1 MQALIT
7 LAAFLLTLGV
17 LVSFHEFGH
26 FLAARC
32 CGVRVLRFAIGFGKP
47 LYTYHAKNKTEWVL
61 ASIPLGGYVKLLDGR
76 DAQQTI
82 SPAEQYQAFDR
93 KPLWQRSLIVAAG
106 PFANFFLAVIFFAL
120 IYTSG
125 APQLPA
131 VLQAPPENSVAAKL
145 GVGEGDR
152 VIGWQDLS
160 SETDS
165 TPLFGDFDP
174 VPSWNALR
182 WSLMDALTGER
193 GFALELQ
200 NPAGGSAVK
209 AFYAKDLP
217 KISPGKD
224 PLLALGIL
232 PALTPLAQWQD
243 LKLGPLDAVVYASQ
257 RVWVITKVS
266 ARLMAGLFTGNTS
279 LKQLGGPLSIADMAG
294 KSAQVGWQPFLAFLA
309 LMSISI
315 GLLNLLPF
323 PMLDGGQ
330 LLYDAWELVA
340 GKRISTSMQ
349 EQLQKVG
356 FILLISMSLLAL
368 FNDLQRYLS
377 P

>member
-47 LYTYHAKNKTEWVL
+47 LFTYVAANKTEWVI

-76 DAQQTI
+76 DRQQSI
-82 SPAEQYQAFDR
+82 VPAEESEAFDR
-93 KPLWQRSLIVAAG
+93 KPLWQRSVIVAAG
-106 PFANFFLAVIFFAL
+106 PFANFFLAIFFFAV
-120 IYTSG
+120 IYISG

-131 VLQAPPENSVAAKL
+131 ILQAPSENSVAAKL
-145 GVGEGDR
+145 GVLEGDR
-152 VIGWQDLS
+152 VIGWQSLS
-160 SETDS
+160 STKS
-165 TPLFGDFDP
+165 VPLSGEFEP

-182 WSLMDALTGER
+182 WILLDALTAEQ

-200 NPAGGSAVK
+200 TSSGSIAIK
-209 AFYAKDLP
+209 SFLESDLP
-217 KISPGKD
+217 QWSPEKD
-224 PLLALGIL
+224 PMLALGIR
-232 PALTPLAQWQD
+232 PKPSAFADWTE
-243 LKLGPLDAVVYASQ
+243 LKLGPLDAVGFAAQ
-257 RVWVITKVS
+257 RVWLITKVS
-266 ARLMAGLFTGNTS
+266 TRLMAGIFTGNTS
-279 LKQLGGPLSIADMAG
+279 FKQLGGPLSIADMAG
-294 KSAQVGWQPFLAFLA
+294 RSAQVGWQPFLAFLA

-340 GKRISTSMQ
+340 GKRISISMQ
-349 EQLQKVG
+349 EQFQKVG
-356 FILLISMSLLAL
+356 FLLLISLSLLAL
-368 FNDLQRYLS
+368 FNDLQRYFS

>member
-32 CGVRVLRFAIGFGKP
+32 CGVRVLRFAVGFGKP
-47 LYTYHAKNKTEWVL
+47 LFTYVATNKTEWVL

-76 DAQQTI
+76 DRQQSI
-82 SPAEQYQAFDR
+82 SSAEASEAFDR
-93 KPLWQRSLIVAAG
+93 KPLWQRSVIVAAG
-106 PFANFFLAVIFFAL
+106 PFANFVLAIILFAL
-120 IYTSG
+120 IYISG

-131 VLQAPPENSVAAKL
+131 ILRAPSEHSVAAKL
-145 GVGEGDR
+145 GVVEGDR
-152 VIGWQDLS
+152 VIGWQSLS
-160 SETDS
+160 SS
-165 TPLFGDFDP
+165 NAMPLSGEFEP

-182 WSLMDALTGER
+182 WILLDAVTEGQ
-193 GFALELQ
+193 GFALEVQ
-200 NPAGGSAVK
+200 TPTGGIAIK
-209 AFYAKDLP
+209 RFLEADLP
-217 KISPGKD
+217 QLSPEKD
-224 PLLALGIL
+224 PMLALGIR
-232 PALTPLAQWQD
+232 PMPTPFAEWTE
-243 LKLGPLDAVVYASQ
+243 LKLGPVDALGFAAQ
-257 RVWVITKVS
+257 RVWLITKVS
-266 ARLMAGLFTGNTS
+266 TRLMAGIFTGNTS
-279 LKQLGGPLSIADMAG
+279 FKQLGGPLSIADMAG
-294 KSAQVGWQPFLAFLA
+294 KTAQVGWQPFLAFLA

-340 GKRISTSMQ
+340 GKRISISMQ
-349 EQLQKVG
+349 EQFQKVG
-356 FILLISMSLLAL
+356 FLLLISLSLLAL
-368 FNDLQRYLS
+368 FNDLQRYFS

>member
-1 MQALIT
+1 LQALIT

-26 FLAARC
+26 FLAARS
-32 CGVRVLRFAIGFGKP
+32 CGVRVLRFAVGFGKP
-47 LYTYHAKNKTEWVL
+47 LFTYHAKNKTEWVL
-61 ASIPLGGYVKLLDGR
+61 AAIPLGGYVKLLDGR
-76 DAQQTI
+76 DPQQAITP
-82 SPAEQYQAFDR
+82 SEESQAFDR
-93 KPLWQRSLIVAAG
+93 KLLWQRSFIVAAG
-106 PFANFFLAVIFFAL
+106 PFANFLLAILFFAL
-120 IYTSG
+120 IYISG

-131 VLQAPPENSVAAKL
+131 VLQSPPEHSVAAKL
-145 GVGEGDR
+145 GLIEGVR
-152 VIGWQDLS
+152 VIGWQDLGS
-160 SETDS
+160 RQESAPTFD
-165 TPLFGDFDP
+165 DFDP
-174 VPSWNALR
+174 VPSWNSLR
-182 WSLMDALTGER
+182 WSLMDALTGEN
-193 GFALELQ
+193 GFVLELQ
-200 NPAGGSAVK
+200 TPSGGRSVMT
-209 AFYAKDLP
+209 FYAKDLP
-217 KISPGKD
+217 KISPDKD
-224 PLLALGIL
+224 PLLALGLL
-232 PALTPLAQWQD
+232 PAITPSAQWQD
-243 LKLGPLDAVVYASQ
+243 LKLGPMDALIFASN

-279 LKQLGGPLSIADMAG
+279 LKQLGGPISIADMAG

-349 EQLQKVG
+349 EQLQRVG

-368 FNDLQRYLS
+368 FNDLQRYIS

>member
-7 LAAFLLTLGV
+7 LAAFLLTLGI

-26 FLAARC
+26 FFAARC
-32 CGVRVLRFAIGFGKP
+32 CGVRVLRFAVGFGKP
-47 LYTYHAKNKTEWVL
+47 LFTYHAKNKTEWVL

-76 DAQQTI
+76 DPQQLITPTEE
-82 SPAEQYQAFDR
+82 SQAFDR

-106 PFANFFLAVIFFAL
+106 PFANFFLAIIFFAL
-120 IYTSG
+120 IYISG

-131 VLQAPPENSVAAKL
+131 VLQNPPEHSVAAKL
-145 GVGEGDR
+145 GLTGGDR
-152 VIGWQDLS
+152 VIGWQDLG
-160 SETDS
+160 SEQDS
-165 TPLFGDFDP
+165 VPLFGDFSP
-174 VPSWNALR
+174 IPSWNALR
-182 WSLMDALTGER
+182 WSLMDALTGEN
-193 GFALELQ
+193 GFALELET
-200 NPAGGSAVK
+200 PTGGSSVK
-209 AFYAKDLP
+209 SFYAKDLP
-217 KISPGKD
+217 KISPDKD
-224 PLLALGIL
+224 PMMALGIL
-232 PALTPLAQWQD
+232 PAPTPLAEWQD
-243 LKLGPLDAVVYASQ
+243 LKLGPIDALVFASK

-279 LKQLGGPLSIADMAG
+279 LKQLGGPISIADMAG

-356 FILLISMSLLAL
+356 FFLLISMSLLAL
-368 FNDLQRYLS
+368 FNDLQRYIS

>member
-1 MQALIT
+1 LQALTT

-26 FLAARC
+26 FFAARC

-47 LYTYHAKNKTEWVL
+47 LFTYRAKNNTEWVL

-76 DAQQTI
+76 DPQQVI
-82 SPAEQYQAFDR
+82 SLAEESQAFDR

-106 PFANFFLAVIFFAL
+106 PLANFLLAILFFAL
-120 IYTSG
+120 IYISG

-131 VLQAPPENSVAAKL
+131 VLQNPPEQSVAAKL
-145 GVGEGDR
+145 GLVEGER
-152 VIGWQDLS
+152 VTGWQNLG
-160 SETDS
+160 SEQDS
-165 TPLFGDFDP
+165 VPIYGDFEP

-182 WSLMDALTGER
+182 WSLMDALTGGN

-200 NPAGGSAVK
+200 TPAGGSSVK

-217 KISPGKD
+217 KISPDKD
-224 PLLALGIL
+224 PMLALGIL
-232 PALTPLAQWQD
+232 PAKTPLAQWRD
-243 LKLGPLDAVVYASQ
+243 LKLGPIDALIFASQ

-294 KSAQVGWQPFLAFLA
+294 KSVQVGWQPFLAFLA

-368 FNDLQRYLS
+368 FNDLQRYIS

>member
-26 FLAARC
+26 FFAARC
-32 CGVRVLRFAIGFGKP
+32 CGVRVLRFAVGFGKP
-47 LYTYHAKNKTEWVL
+47 LFTYRAKNQTEWVL
-61 ASIPLGGYVKLLDGR
+61 AAIPLGGYVKLLDGR
-76 DAQQTI
+76 DSQQVI
-82 SPAEQYQAFDR
+82 APAEASQAFDG

-106 PFANFFLAVIFFAL
+106 PFANFFLAILFFAC
-120 IYTSG
+120 IYLAG

-131 VLQAPPENSVAAKL
+131 LLQSPPESSVAAKL
-145 GVGEGDR
+145 GVMEGDR
-152 VIGWQDLS
+152 VIGWQDLGS
-160 SETDS
+160 QSEN
-165 TPLFGDFDP
+165 TPIFGDFES

-182 WSLMDALTGER
+182 WNLMDALTAEN

-200 NPAGGSAVK
+200 NPSGGRYIK

-217 KISPGKD
+217 VMSPDKD
-224 PLLALGIL
+224 PMKALGIL
-232 PALTPLAQWQD
+232 PALTPLADWQD
-243 LKLGPLDAVVYASQ
+243 LKLGPVDAVIFASK

-266 ARLMAGLFTGNTS
+266 TRLMLGLFTGNTS

-294 KSAQVGWQPFLAFLA
+294 KTAQVGWQPFLAFLA

-349 EQLQKVG
+349 EQFQKVG

-368 FNDLQRYLS
+368 FNDLQRYIS

>member
-1 MQALIT
+1 
-7 LAAFLLTLGV
+7 LG
-17 LVSFHEFGH
+17 SE
-26 FLAARC
+26 
-32 CGVRVLRFAIGFGKP
+32 
-47 LYTYHAKNKTEWVL
+47 ED
-61 ASIPLGGYVKLLDGR
+61 S
-76 DAQQTI
+76 
-82 SPAEQYQAFDR
+82 SP
-93 KPLWQRSLIVAAG
+93 S
-106 PFANFFLAVIFFAL
+106 
-120 IYTSG
+120 
-125 APQLPA
+125 
-131 VLQAPPENSVAAKL
+131 
-145 GVGEGDR
+145 
-152 VIGWQDLS
+152 
-160 SETDS
+160 
-165 TPLFGDFDP
+165 FGDFDP
-174 VPSWNALR
+174 VPSWNTLR
-182 WSLMDALTGER
+182 WSLMDALTGQN

-200 NPAGGSAVK
+200 TPAGASLVK

-217 KISPGKD
+217 KISPEKD
-224 PLLALGIL
+224 PMLALGIL
-232 PALTPLAQWQD
+232 PAKTPLAQWQD
-243 LKLGPLDAVVYASQ
+243 LKLGPIDALIFASQ

-368 FNDLQRYLS
+368 FNDLQRYIS